1 MLISASD
8 ETEFLKPLLL
18 LDAAD
23 RVHVYPDTA
32 ASRRRLADA
41 AAGASL
47 FLYTADRRTCVMRGL
62 AIRST
67 QQVTSRLSVF
77 LFRFYLALL
86 DLSIL
91 NWFHLVLPCFTY
103 WYWALLIFFSG
114 FSLFYWVLP
123 SFPGIYPVLPG
134 FT

>member
-32 ASRRRLADA
+32 PSRRRLADA

-67 QQVTSRLSVF
+67 QQVTSRLF
-77 LFRFYLALL
+77 LFLY
-86 DLSIL
+86 
-91 NWFHLVLPCFTY
+91 
-103 WYWALLIFFSG
+103 
-114 FSLFYWVLP
+114 
-123 SFPGIYPVLPG
+123 
-134 FT
+134 